1 MPPRAPS
8 FNKGIVG
15 AADLP
20 RRPVPGGRVARA
32 AADLFPGYF
41 AFVMATGALSIA
53 AHLLSLSS
61 LAWALLVTGSVAY
74 LVLWLLTL
82 VRAFR
87 FPARLAGDMHDHTRG
102 PGFFTLIAGTS
113 ILGSQY
119 LLIADG
125 VLPARVMWILAVA
138 LWVAVTYWFLTAVT
152 VREVKPGIGKG
163 INGAWLLVS
172 VATHSV
178 SILTVLLPWSADALP
193 AARFFALCMFLVG
206 CMLYLA
212 IIPLIFYRLT
222 FVRLSMASLTPPY
235 WINMGAVAI
244 ATLAGSTLILYA
256 APGSLVSHF
265 LPFLKGFTLFF
276 WAAATWWIP
285 LLVGLTVWRHA
296 VARYPLDYSPQLWGM
311 VFPLAMYT
319 TGTSRLAEALEL
331 PFLVAIAWPF
341 MILALTAWFGT
352 ASGMLLHIARALKAA
367 PVIDG
372 ETDARPRREPG

>member
-1 MPPRAPS
+1 MPPPVRS
-8 FNKGIVG
+8 FSSDDAG

-20 RRPVPGGRVARA
+20 RPVPGGLLARGA
-32 AADLFPGYF
+32 AGLFPGYF
-41 AFVMATGALSIA
+41 AFVMATGALSVA
-53 AHLLSLSS
+53 AHLLALSW
-61 LAWALLVTGSVAY
+61 LAWALLVTGSIGY
-74 LVLWLLTL
+74 LLLWWLTL
-82 VRAFR
+82 VRIFR
-87 FPARLAGDMHDHTRG
+87 FPAQLVADLHDHTRG

-119 LLIADG
+119 LLIADS
-125 VLPARVMWILAVA
+125 VLTARLLWILAVA
-138 LWVAVTYWFLTAVT
+138 LWIVVTYWFLTAVT
-152 VREVKPGIGKG
+152 VREAKPSIGKG

-172 VATHSV
+172 VATHSIA
-178 SILTVLLPWSADALP
+178 ILTVLLPWSAEALP

-222 FVRLSMASLTPPY
+222 FVRLPMASLTPPY

-256 APGSLVSHF
+256 SPGALVYGF
-265 LPFLKGFTLFF
+265 LPFLKGFTLFY

-319 TGTSRLAEALEL
+319 TGTSRLAEALSL
-331 PFLVAIAWPF
+331 PLLEAIAWPF
-341 MILALTAWFGT
+341 MVLALTAWAGT
-352 ASGMLLHIARALKAA
+352 AAAMLLHVTRALQAGRA
-367 PVIDG
+367 GRGP
-372 ETDARPRREPG
+372 

>member
-1 MPPRAPS
+1 MPPPAHSFSNGDIAPAS
-8 FNKGIVG
+8 VLPPVAGGRLARG
-15 AADLP
+15 AA
-20 RRPVPGGRVARA
+20 G
-32 AADLFPGYF
+32 LFPGYF

-53 AHLLSLSS
+53 AHLLALPS
-61 LAWALLVTGSVAY
+61 LAWALLATGSIAY

-82 VRAFR
+82 VRIFR
-87 FPARLAGDMHDHTRG
+87 FPARLVADMHDHTRG

-113 ILGSQY
+113 ILGTQY
-119 LLIADG
+119 LLVADS
-125 VLPARVMWILAVA
+125 VLPARVLWLLAVA

-152 VREVKPGIGKG
+152 VRKAKPGIGRG

-178 SILTVLLPWSADALP
+178 AILTVLLPWSAEALP
-193 AARFFALCMFLVG
+193 GARFFALCMFLVG

-319 TGTSRLAEALEL
+319 TGTSRMAEALEL
-331 PFLVAIAWPF
+331 PFLAAIAWPF
-341 MILALTAWFGT
+341 LVLALTAWAGT
-352 ASGMLLHIARALKAA
+352 AAGMLRHIARELKAPA
-367 PVIDG
+367 VGGDP
-372 ETDARPRREPG
+372 EARSRPGPG